1 MIYSKMKEI
10 TVIAVVLILSSIQ
23 AEARREGAPVTAC
36 STLVPNH
43 APNQAD
49 DDPFPYE
56 VNISTFA
63 LSPQGFGYEGG
74 KTYQSKPYS

>member
-1 MIYSKMKEI
+1 MQEI
-10 TVIAVVLILSSIQ
+10 TVIAVLLILSSIQ
-23 AEARREGAPVTAC
+23 AEARPEGAPVTAC

-43 APNQAD
+43 TLNQAG

-56 VNISTFA
+56 VDISALA

-74 KTYQSKPYS
+74 KTYQSKPCSSIVIY